1 MHIVV
6 VGLSH
11 RTAPVE
17 VREKLSIPD
26 QSITESLKALKAFS
40 DVLEVSILST
50 CNRLEIYALV
60 KDKNTGIS
68 SIKEFISEYSGI
80 IFEDLNPH
88 LFCFRQ
94 EEAVLHLMK
103 VSAGLDSLV
112 LGEGQIL
119 SQVKKMMRLG
129 QENQSTGPILNRL
142 LTQSVSTGKKV
153 RSETNLGTGA
163 VSISSAAVE
172 LAQLKIG
179 QEKGLDTL
187 VSLGEG
193 QILSQV
199 KKMMRLGQENQST
212 GPILN
217 RLLTQS
223 VSTGKKVRSETNLG
237 TGAVSISSAAVEL
250 AQLKIGQEKGFDTL
264 VSLESENVLVVGAG
278 RMSRLLITHLKS
290 KGCHKLILLNRNID
304 RALNLAQDFPD
315 LEIVCRGLN
324 ELEENIS
331 LSSIVFTS
339 TASEEPIID
348 LAKIEKLNLSNRLKF
363 IDIGVPRNISNDVKQ
378 HEFVKSF
385 DVDDLQEVV
394 SRNQEFRQKIAKEA
408 ESLVE
413 EERIIFL
420 EWWAS
425 LEAVPVINK
434 LRSDLELIRKEEL
447 QKALSR
453 MGPDFSA
460 RERKVVEALTK
471 GIINKILHTPVTKL
485 RSPQSREERQVSLK
499 IVEKLFSLVEEDKN
513 N

>member
-26 QSITESLKALKAFS
+26 QTMTESLKALKAFS
-40 DVLEVSILST
+40 DILEVSILST

-60 KDKNTGIS
+60 RDKNLGIA
-68 SIKEFISEYSGI
+68 SIKEFISKYSGVL
-80 IFEDLNPH
+80 FEDLNPH
-88 LFCFRQ
+88 LFDFRQ

-142 LTQSVSTGKKV
+142 LSQSVSTGKKV
-153 RSETNLGTGA
+153 RSETSLGTGA

-179 QEKGLDTL
+179 QESGIDGLVTL
-187 VSLGEG
+187 E
-193 QILSQV
+193 
-199 KKMMRLGQENQST
+199 
-212 GPILN
+212 
-217 RLLTQS
+217 
-223 VSTGKKVRSETNLG
+223 
-237 TGAVSISSAAVEL
+237 A
-250 AQLKIGQEKGFDTL
+250 EK
-264 VSLESENVLVVGAG
+264 VLVVGAG

-290 KGCHKLILLNRNID
+290 KGCQSLVLINRNIG
-304 RALNLAQDFPD
+304 RAINLAADFSD
-315 LEIVCRGLN
+315 LKIVCEDLD
-324 ELEENIS
+324 ELDKNIT
-331 LSSIVFTS
+331 LSSLVFTS
-339 TASEEPIID
+339 TAAEEPIID
-348 LAKIEKLNLSNRLKF
+348 LDRISKLNLNNKLKF
-363 IDIGVPRNISNDVKQ
+363 IDIGVPRNISSDIKNHQ
-378 HEFVKSF
+378 FVKSF

-471 GIINKILHTPVTKL
+471 GIVNKILHTPVTKL
-485 RSPQSREERQVSLK
+485 RSPQSRDERQASLK
-499 IVEKLFSLVEEDKN
+499 IVEKLFSLVDEEQN